1 MTSLRTYAQEI
12 IYKQIVQKTVYN
24 RKLYFISKL
33 YGARSVEKELRERA
47 SLDWVEAAN
56 TTPDRGRGRH
66 IAGRGLSK

>member
-33 YGARSVEKELRERA
+33 YDARSVEKELRERA
-47 SLDWVEAAN
+47 SLDRVEAAN
-56 TTPDRGRGRH
+56 TAPDRGRGRH
-66 IAGRGLSK
+66 IAGRGLSE